1 MYVCACVVCV
11 VYLFIGALVGIWYGL
26 IEKSVV
32 NRKTPEADIRNMY
45 LDPRLHY
52 QEYLV
57 RTI

>member
-52 QEYLV
+52 QEY
-57 RTI
+57 